1 MVDSVNGKRMGN
13 EPEISGR
20 PTETM
25 AYADAVETCFGK
37 SFTISGRASRSE
49 YWFFQIGILYFGLV
63 LSPFLI
69 SIITDFFVGYFL
81 LQILMIT
88 PLAILMIITIPANI
102 CVSVRRLHDLGKSG
116 WMLLLMVIPLVN
128 LILMILWFIVD
139 AGQPHANS
147 YGDVPTNTLE

>member
-63 LSPFLI
+63 LCPFL
-69 SIITDFFVGYFL
+69 SFIITDFFMV
-81 LQILMIT
+81 T
-88 PLAILMIITIPANI
+88 APLVILMIIIIPANI

-147 YGDVPTNTLE
+147 YGDVPTNTAG

>member
-1 MVDSVNGKRMGN
+1 
-13 EPEISGR
+13 
-20 PTETM
+20 M

-81 LQILMIT
+81 LPIFT
-88 PLAILMIITIPANI
+88 ILMIITIPANI

-147 YGDVPTNTLE
+147 YGDVPTNTAG